1 MQLNDLL
8 GLLRLLAGIEAW
20 RRYFDRALLLD
31 DFRAKQVEA
40 IYGGDDAILVV
51 RHLEVHVVVGE
62 VGQLFVQVCLAA
74 VLRSIVL
81 NVLYRD
87 VVLGSFPSFAV
98 ALSAKDLLR
107 PELC

>member
-8 GLLRLLAGIEAW
+8 GLLARIEAW
-20 RRYFDRALLLD
+20 RRHFDRTLLLD

-81 NVLYRD
+81 NVLDRD
-87 VVLGSFPSFAV
+87 VVLGPFPCFAV
-98 ALSAKDLLR
+98 ALSAQDLLR
-107 PELC
+107 PELS